1 MAELSGL
8 TGWKLLKAIRGR
20 KDAVHNNEG
29 VAIVSRHD
37 ADGTTYVRL
46 PGSTFDTPVNGTS
59 VVATEMGDEVSYTI
73 RDGRLSITGST
84 SNPAVGASQ
93 VQNSIH
99 QVETTV
105 ENIRTAYI
113 EADAIQAREIA
124 ADKARIGD
132 LEADNV
138 TINGKLDAAEANITN
153 LQATALTADS
163 ATITDLQADTAKV
176 HNLTADQLSTATAY
190 VGALTAEG
198 VTAQD
203 VIADHG
209 DFDTVKANAAKV
221 ENLTAAELEADHAK
235 VGRIDVDQIA
245 ADHATVG
252 TINADYLKA
261 ADMQAEQ
268 ARVGTLLAGKADV
281 TDLTAATARIGDLEA
296 DHVSVDDFEAEQGY
310 IDALQAA
317 TADIATIRA
326 DSAKVHSL
334 TAAQLSAATAYIA
347 ALNSDNITAASLSAD
362 VGKIHNLTANEI
374 SAAAAY
380 IAALNADSVTAQNII
395 AMNGDFATVKA
406 NAAKVANLT
415 AAQLEADHATVG
427 SLDANYA
434 QVNMANVNNAWINN
448 GVIKD
453 GAISSAMINDVS
465 ANKLTAGTINGSV
478 INVTNLN
485 ADNITTG
492 TINGQRIGEGSLS
505 LSKLEDDVY
514 TEAEVDAKLSTMQSQ
529 IDGAIETW
537 TGTAVPTLQNSPA
550 SSWNTTSLK
559 DSHVGD
565 VYFVVNSQSQQN
577 GYNYRFTKSGS
588 TYSWQLIKDS
598 DVTNAL
604 QRLTT
609 AEGKIS
615 TFDTDISQLKT
626 DTGTL
631 TTKTTSL
638 ETRMSDAEADI
649 LDKVDTTTFNEV
661 SDTVDQHSQ
670 TISQHTTAIS
680 NKADSSTVT
689 AVTNR
694 VSKNEQDISGINT
707 TIGELQ
713 TTVESKA
720 DGSTVS
726 TISNKLNT
734 VSDTVDGHTQSISSI
749 TSTQTTMQGKLDKTL
764 VETTQL
770 WFSKANTTAPN
781 KPTAQVTSTS
791 TDGNA
796 WRVVVPAY
804 NASYPNYYYC
814 YQWKYSDGTYG
825 WSSVTRD
832 IAMGESQE
840 RARTAITNA
849 AAADTKAGNAASAAA
864 TAVSTANTANDNAS
878 TALSTANT
886 AASDASDAK
895 TDAATAVSTAN
906 TASSNASTALST
918 ANTASS
924 NASTAVSTANTAKST
939 ADTAKATADK
949 NVKSTTQLWHTKAN
963 ETAPAKPT
971 SKVTSTAVSG
981 NAWRVVVPTYASDY
995 PYYFYCYQY
1004 ELADGTFTW
1013 SDVVYDRATTE
1024 NQSNSR
1030 SAVSGVSTLTTKTN
1044 NISDTVDGHTSQL
1057 SSITSTQTTIQGSAV
1072 KSTVQLW
1079 FTKANTTAPAKP
1091 TAHVTT
1097 DNPATG
1103 NAWNLAVPTYN
1114 SAYPN
1119 YYYCYEY
1126 QYLNDTYGW
1135 SAVTR
1140 DIATGEMQATARQAQ
1155 DDINNLEIGGRN
1167 LARGTAFANSTDLS
1181 HWYKNQNPILSVEDG
1196 SLKIVGNQTSSTPGA
1211 YTLVSVDEGSC
1222 TVSFWY
1228 KAITSGGAILSGIGL
1243 WNGTSIVINHN
1254 CNITISDTEWHY
1266 YSHTFELTSSQASSI
1281 NRLYI
1286 FLHQAN
1292 HAVTDGL
1299 YINRLKLEKGNRAT
1313 DWSPAPEDVDA
1324 DISTAQTSANNAQ
1337 ATANKNVK
1345 ESQQL
1350 WFTKANGSAP
1360 SKPSSKVT
1368 STSTSGNA
1376 WTTKVPTYSSS
1387 YPYYFYCMQYIAADG
1402 TVTWSDVVYD
1412 QATTEAQSVARTTS
1426 ANLSTLQSDY
1436 ATFKQT
1442 TQNFESTIGTT
1453 YATKN
1458 ELSSAKRVGRNLLRW
1473 TAHPR
1478 YAGDNKSKNVDSTGW
1493 YRWSSTVTVSE
1504 TNFGIRL
1511 DFTANNTGLVIP
1523 FIDDDVI
1530 SGQTTYTL
1538 SFDYRGNCSVDG
1550 TIVYAL
1556 ARSGSNFSV
1565 TTNTPLVV
1573 SETDWQH
1580 FEATFAWPTFG
1591 ERKVHSLLVPY
1602 NGTNGK
1608 WLEIR
1613 YNSMQLED
1621 GSVATIW
1628 SPAVEDENRSMR
1640 FTLLRSNWTETN
1652 WAPYS
1657 VVGHT
1662 TNWQPTSPTSSSSTY
1677 AIADCRTL
1685 NVGDTFCVTG
1695 VSTDKS
1701 ITHSIICEVT
1711 AVPTAEHGSIPAKTI
1726 AINDNSTYAKAVE
1739 SRVSTAETSI
1749 TQNTEQIALKANA
1762 SDVYTKTQTDGLI
1775 STEVSNRNSAIEQSA
1790 NAINLSVSQTYTTK
1804 TEFNAL
1810 EVGGRNFLKNTAN
1823 PTDTNKPVPI
1833 GEGITWGGPTNVT
1846 LSFTDGVMK
1855 LTSTST
1861 SGEHYVRLNTPSH
1874 TQRVFE
1880 GMGVDVHDHLVL
1892 SGYVRAS
1899 ISAAD
1904 GYITVRSQPS
1914 TGSNWTNQITLKN
1927 LVTGVESTG
1936 TSTATILTGSS
1947 SEWVRFAVL
1956 IFIPES
1962 VTAVNEY
1969 FSFQQ
1974 YGTFTV
1980 GDTFELKR
1988 LKLERGDKA
1997 TDWTPAPEDM
2007 VTTTALE
2014 SAKSEIQQTTDGI
2027 TSTVSKISSVK
2038 YYTGGSSTLANI
2050 KFWAAEGYTS
2060 TWNFT
2065 GDLSN
2070 LRVGDTV
2077 YLKYGD
2083 TTRGCNVYIKG
2094 TVNSISGQSV
2104 NFTAHG
2110 YEDVLPVDTIKST
2123 INQSADSVKIEAR
2136 HVEIDGAAIFSNTAF
2151 KQAADAAYDAK
2162 GSASAVQ
2169 TNLDNLEIGGRN
2181 LLLQS
2186 DYQSS
2191 LTRNGITFT
2200 NNSDGSVTANGTAT
2214 ALAVYCFALS
2224 KTFDAGTYTLSGCPP
2239 TGSDSAYRLDLL
2251 SVPVSSGNAAIVDY
2265 GDGVTFKTIGGTT
2278 GECRFRVASGA
2289 TVSNIT
2295 IYPKLEKGNRA
2306 TDWTPAPEDV
2316 DADIS
2321 AVEASAKAYTDAVE
2335 IGGRNLLVWSRMEGT
2350 YVDDYA
2356 KSSNGR
2362 AITLPASTSLVMKQS
2377 AELFDRIS
2385 DGLVSIGDTITL
2397 SFTAVSSGTTVLCCD
2412 FYPDTYTAPF
2422 GNTNIDVTTTP
2433 KRYTITG
2440 IFANTG
2446 TPTSCLMRFWR
2457 LTTNPNYSIT
2467 IWDIKWEKGTKPTDW
2482 TPAPEDVD
2490 ADIESA
2496 VNASGGFDILWNRTN
2511 FSNDTNAGGE
2521 CYLCAYEPTT
2531 ATRTDADGWVMWN
2544 GIKRTVTKGMFNPNT
2559 IVPYN
2564 IPVYIVCR
2572 LSSASATTG
2581 TNYMVWYNS
2590 GWKYAAMAPT
2600 AVGGT
2605 WTWAEATDM
2614 VLGKFVEPGSE
2625 TAFTECETY
2634 RQPLKWG
2641 TITTDTVTARSANA
2655 AAAAA
2660 QATADNAAPKASA
2673 VTRTQ
2678 RIYYRKS
2685 ASGAPGTPGSTSSAW
2700 VSQTGNVSNAWTTMH
2715 VPISSTEKFI
2725 YTCEQRQFGDGN
2737 IAYTS
2742 VLLDNT
2748 ITVIDGGNIITG
2760 SIAANKLDVY
2770 DATIGKISTSA
2781 INLTGYA
2788 QTDDIPTK
2796 VSDLTNDTG
2805 FVTNDDIQIGGRNLL
2820 RNSYGSYAQTG
2831 YLAYNAVPTTVALN
2845 EFSAGD
2851 TLVLQM
2857 WDVVLDTNSTGIR
2870 VYWGGGSVCIST
2882 SLKPNADGYI
2892 CATITLLESWL
2903 SHTHAAAKFVNI
2915 YNFNSGHSGSSL
2927 SIGKWKLERGNKP
2940 TDWSPAP
2947 EDVDADISSKADPSD
2962 IPTKVSDL
2970 TNDSGFQDSSQVE
2983 TAITSKG
2990 YATQNS
2996 LNSEIN
3002 QRKAQY
3008 GTCSTAAAT
3017 QAKAVTCSNF
3027 ELAAGKELTVKFS
3040 TANTYASGAVQ
3051 LNVNSKGAKN
3061 VWVANGVTSSSNQ
3074 LLWGA
3079 NAYITFRY
3087 DGTQFIVIGEPRTWY
3102 GASTTAESTAA
3113 KTDTT
3118 AVTGCVICKG
3128 AKVELAM
3135 TNANTAASPTLN
3147 IQSTGAKN
3155 VYFGNGTARPTKA
3168 DGTSWLATNTCTF
3181 TFDGQ
3186 YWRTAGKTYI
3196 DANSIVTGYLSADRI
3211 EAGSLSANKI
3221 SATSGTFDT
3230 ANIPDLSAAKITSGD
3245 ISADRIKANVISA
3258 INSLTAGQIDADR
3271 INASQLSIGQSQVTN
3286 LTSDL
3291 ADAKK
3296 HTQVIVSATN
3306 VDYAANTCTL
3316 TARFYIDGV
3325 LQTSTSLKWQ
3335 WYRDGTTQ
3343 GSQTT
3348 GATGS
3353 LAVTSSLGLAHRYAC
3368 KCTF

>member
-46 PGSTFDTPVNGTS
+46 PGSTFDTPVNGTN

-93 VQNSIH
+93 MQNSIH

-113 EADAIQAREIA
+113 EADQVQAKELA
-124 ADKARIGD
+124 AEKARIGE

-252 TINADYLKA
+252 AINADYLKA

-281 TDLTAATARIGDLEA
+281 TDLTAATARIDDLEA

-347 ALNSDNITAASLSAD
+347 ALNADNITAASLSAD

-434 QVNMANVNNAWINN
+434 QINMANVNNAWIAN
-448 GVIKD
+448 GTIKD
-453 GAISSAMINDVS
+453 GAISNGMINSVS
-465 ANKLTAGTINGSV
+465 ANKLTAGTIDASN
-478 INVTNLN
+478 ITVTNLN

-505 LSKLEDDVY
+505 LSKLEEDVY
-514 TEAEVDAKLSTMQSQ
+514 TETEVNNIVSNLQTQ

-537 TGTAVPTLQNSPA
+537 TGTAVPTLSNSPA
-550 SSWNTTSLK
+550 SSWTTNAIK
-559 DSHVGD
+559 DTHVGD

-609 AEGKIS
+609 AEGKIT
-615 TFDTDISQLKT
+615 TFDSDISQLKT

-661 SDTVDQHSQ
+661 SDTVDSHSQ
-670 TISQHTTAIS
+670 SISQMSTTLS
-680 NKADSSTVT
+680 NKADSSTVS
-689 AVTNR
+689 AVTQR

-707 TIGELQ
+707 TIGTLT

-720 DGSTVS
+720 DSSTVETMS
-726 TISNKLNT
+726 TKLNT

-770 WFSKANTTAPN
+770 WFSKADTTAPN
-781 KPTAQVTSTS
+781 KPTTQVTSTA
-791 TDGNA
+791 TTGNA
-796 WRVVVPAY
+796 WTTVVPAY

-825 WSSVTRD
+825 WS
-832 IAMGESQE
+832 
-840 RARTAITNA
+840 
-849 AAADTKAGNAASAAA
+849 
-864 TAVSTANTANDNAS
+864 
-878 TALSTANT
+878 
-886 AASDASDAK
+886 
-895 TDAATAVSTAN
+895 
-906 TASSNASTALST
+906 
-918 ANTASS
+918 
-924 NASTAVSTANTAKST
+924 
-939 ADTAKATADK
+939 
-949 NVKSTTQLWHTKAN
+949 
-963 ETAPAKPT
+963 
-971 SKVTSTAVSG
+971 
-981 NAWRVVVPTYASDY
+981 
-995 PYYFYCYQY
+995 
-1004 ELADGTFTW
+1004 
-1013 SDVVYDRATTE
+1013 
-1024 NQSNSR
+1024 
-1030 SAVSGVSTLTTKTN
+1030 
-1044 NISDTVDGHTSQL
+1044 
-1057 SSITSTQTTIQGSAV
+1057 
-1072 KSTVQLW
+1072 
-1079 FTKANTTAPAKP
+1079 
-1091 TAHVTT
+1091 
-1097 DNPATG
+1097 
-1103 NAWNLAVPTYN
+1103 
-1114 SAYPN
+1114 
-1119 YYYCYEY
+1119 
-1126 QYLNDTYGW
+1126 
-1135 SAVTR
+1135 AVTR
-1140 DIATGEMQATARQAQ
+1140 DIATGEMQATSRKAQ
-1155 DDINNLEIGGRN
+1155 SDIDNLEIGGRN
-1167 LARGTAFANSTDLS
+1167 LLGNTSYLVDGTDYTGKATAAWAVLLPANHIPLLEEITQLDEQYVLSFDARVSGASIRVQWRFNYVSTSGTYKDFSNTPTYLVNSTDWVRYSITLKTPNTRPDDYS
-1181 HWYKNQNPILSVEDG
+1181 RSAIIVQSQSGSTTDYVE
-1196 SLKIVGNQTSSTPGA
+1196 VRR
-1211 YTLVSVDEGSC
+1211 
-1222 TVSFWY
+1222 F
-1228 KAITSGGAILSGIGL
+1228 
-1243 WNGTSIVINHN
+1243 
-1254 CNITISDTEWHY
+1254 
-1266 YSHTFELTSSQASSI
+1266 
-1281 NRLYI
+1281 
-1286 FLHQAN
+1286 
-1292 HAVTDGL
+1292 
-1299 YINRLKLEKGNRAT
+1299 KLEHGTKAT
-1313 DWSPAPEDVDA
+1313 DWTPAPEDVDA
-1324 DISTAQTSANNAQ
+1324 NISTAQISADNAQ
-1337 ATANKNVK
+1337 ATADKNIK

-1360 SKPSSKVT
+1360 NKPTSKVT

-1453 YATKN
+1453 YATKT

-1504 TNFGIRL
+1504 TDFGIRL
-1511 DFTANNTGLVIP
+1511 DFTGNNTGLVIP

-1550 TIVYAL
+1550 TIIYAL
-1556 ARSGSNFSV
+1556 ARSGSNFYV

-1613 YNSMQLED
+1613 YNSMQLEH

-1640 FTLLRSNWTETN
+1640 FTLLRSNWNETS

-1662 TNWQPTSPTSSSSTY
+1662 AGWNPKSPTASSSTY

-1685 NVGDTFCVTG
+1685 NVGDTFTVTG

-1701 ITHSIICEVT
+1701 ITHSIVCEVT
-1711 AVPTAEHGSIPAKTI
+1711 SVPTAEHGDIPAKTI
-1726 AINDNSTYAKAVE
+1726 AVNDNSVYAKAVE

-1749 TQNTEQIALKANA
+1749 QQNTNSIALKANS

-1810 EVGGRNFLKNTAN
+1810 EVGGNRYYAPWDRDVSVKEFGYLGVDQWKSTGQKQDFSKNFVMRVEFKRSSQYQSQRYCLASPYGVVNPGTGSMNPEVGIELAGNTN
-1823 PTDTNKPVPI
+1823 QVRIYSTDDSGAATDKYTGFVPAPDIWTTVVLYWNASASEFSWFITN
-1833 GEGITWGGPTNVT
+1833 GDQTNTGSYAV
-1846 LSFTDGVMK
+1846 SAGSYRGV
-1855 LTSTST
+1855 
-1861 SGEHYVRLNTPSH
+1861 SGEVWIGSDSRHNSTWNCAYEQCDMPAVWY
-1874 TQRVFE
+1874 E
-1880 GMGVDVHDHLVL
+1880 DVPEDTDYICYWNDEEKV
-1892 SGYVRAS
+1892 SGE
-1899 ISAAD
+1899 
-1904 GYITVRSQPS
+1904 Q
-1914 TGSNWTNQITLKN
+1914 
-1927 LVTGVESTG
+1927 TGVTEVIRVPGSTMTSAMES
-1936 TSTATILTGSS
+1936 AI
-1947 SEWVRFAVL
+1947 SEIR
-1956 IFIPES
+1956 
-1962 VTAVNEY
+1962 
-1969 FSFQQ
+1969 
-1974 YGTFTV
+1974 
-1980 GDTFELKR
+1980 
-1988 LKLERGDKA
+1988 
-1997 TDWTPAPEDM
+1997 
-2007 VTTTALE
+2007 TTAE
-2014 SAKSEIQQTTDGI
+2014 GI
-2027 TSTVSKISSVK
+2027 TSTVEKISSAK
-2038 YYTGGSSTLANI
+2038 YLTSTVGGWSLANI
-2050 KFWAAEGYTS
+2050 KVYGSHDTQTAFTVAS
-2060 TWNFT
+2060 TD
-2065 GDLSN
+2065 GV
-2070 LRVGDTV
+2070 RVGDTV
-2077 YLKYGD
+2077 YIKGTD
-2083 TTRGCNVYIKG
+2083 TTRSCTVYIKG
-2094 TVNSISGQSV
+2094 VVKTVNSATSV
-2104 NFTAHG
+2104 TIYGRG
-2110 YEDVLPVDTIKST
+2110 YEDILPVESIKST
-2123 INQSADSVKIEAR
+2123 INQSADSVKIQAK

-2251 SVPVSSGNAAIVDY
+2251 SVPVSSGNAAVVDY

-2316 DADIS
+2316 
-2321 AVEASAKAYTDAVE
+2321 
-2335 IGGRNLLVWSRMEGT
+2335 
-2350 YVDDYA
+2350 
-2356 KSSNGR
+2356 
-2362 AITLPASTSLVMKQS
+2362 
-2377 AELFDRIS
+2377 
-2385 DGLVSIGDTITL
+2385 
-2397 SFTAVSSGTTVLCCD
+2397 
-2412 FYPDTYTAPF
+2412 
-2422 GNTNIDVTTTP
+2422 
-2433 KRYTITG
+2433 
-2440 IFANTG
+2440 
-2446 TPTSCLMRFWR
+2446 
-2457 LTTNPNYSIT
+2457 
-2467 IWDIKWEKGTKPTDW
+2467 
-2482 TPAPEDVD
+2482 
-2490 ADIESA
+2490 
-2496 VNASGGFDILWNRTN
+2496 
-2511 FSNDTNAGGE
+2511 
-2521 CYLCAYEPTT
+2521 
-2531 ATRTDADGWVMWN
+2531 
-2544 GIKRTVTKGMFNPNT
+2544 
-2559 IVPYN
+2559 
-2564 IPVYIVCR
+2564 
-2572 LSSASATTG
+2572 
-2581 TNYMVWYNS
+2581 
-2590 GWKYAAMAPT
+2590 
-2600 AVGGT
+2600 
-2605 WTWAEATDM
+2605 
-2614 VLGKFVEPGSE
+2614 
-2625 TAFTECETY
+2625 
-2634 RQPLKWG
+2634 
-2641 TITTDTVTARSANA
+2641 
-2655 AAAAA
+2655 
-2660 QATADNAAPKASA
+2660 APKASA

-2796 VSDLTNDTG
+2796 VSDLTND
-2805 FVTNDDIQIGGRNLL
+2805 
-2820 RNSYGSYAQTG
+2820 
-2831 YLAYNAVPTTVALN
+2831 
-2845 EFSAGD
+2845 
-2851 TLVLQM
+2851 
-2857 WDVVLDTNSTGIR
+2857 
-2870 VYWGGGSVCIST
+2870 
-2882 SLKPNADGYI
+2882 
-2892 CATITLLESWL
+2892 
-2903 SHTHAAAKFVNI
+2903 
-2915 YNFNSGHSGSSL
+2915 
-2927 SIGKWKLERGNKP
+2927 
-2940 TDWSPAP
+2940 
-2947 EDVDADISSKADPSD
+2947 
-2962 IPTKVSDL
+2962 
-2970 TNDSGFQDSSQVE
+2970 SGFQDSSQVE

-2990 YATQNS
+2990 YATQTS

-3002 QRKAQY
+3002 QRKAHY

-3027 ELAAGKELTVKFS
+3027 ELVAGNELTVKFS

-3061 VWVANGVTSSSNQ
+3061 VWVSNAVTSASNQ

-3087 DGTQFIVIGEPRTWY
+3087 DGTQFIAIGEPRTWY

-3135 TNANTAASPTLN
+3135 TNANTATAPTLN

-3230 ANIPDLSAAKITSGD
+3230 ANIPNLSSDKITVGGSTLTSNLSD
-3245 ISADRIKANVISA
+3245 KDSA
-3258 INSLTAGQIDADR
+3258 I
-3271 INASQLSIGQSQVTN
+3271 
-3286 LTSDL
+3286 
-3291 ADAKK
+3291 ADAAK
-3296 HTQVIVSATN
+3296 HTQVIISATN
-3306 VDYAANTCTL
+3306 VNYDSNTCTL
-3316 TARFYIDGV
+3316 TARLYIDGV